1 VKITIIGAGNMGRG
15 IGMRA
20 VAGGHDVEVID
31 RNPEDAQ
38 ALAGELGGGAT
49 AVEPGGPI
57 GGDLVVLAL
66 YYASIAEAVEQHRNQ
81 LGDKVVVEISV
92 PLDWDTMDGFV
103 VPDDSSAAEEVQKLL
118 PDAKVVKAFCTTFA
132 RTLQTGEKNGVPL
145 DVPMAGD
152 DEDAK
157 QQVAALV
164 EGGGMRPIDLGPLR
178 RARQLENATFLHM
191 AAQKPLG
198 AGFDTALKLLD

>member
-1 VKITIIGAGNMGRG
+1 M
-15 IGMRA
+15 
-20 VAGGHDVEVID
+20 
-31 RNPEDAQ
+31 
-38 ALAGELGGGAT
+38 
-49 AVEPGGPI
+49 
-57 GGDLVVLAL
+57 
-66 YYASIAEAVEQHRNQ
+66 
-81 LGDKVVVEISV
+81 EISV

-103 VPDDSSAAEEVQKLL
+103 IPADTSAAEEVQKLL
-118 PDAKVVKAFCTTFA
+118 PEGANVVKAFSTTFA

-157 QQVAALV
+157 RKVAALV

-198 AGFDTALKLLD
+198 AGFDTALKILD